1 MVTCCCK
8 FSKFIFKYCSIYVEY
23 YYGIIS
29 ADNDQRTFRNKR
41 KYFNIFC
48 QFRRQK
54 LFFLFYRFSSCLRK
68 MFARD
73 EKNESVQNGGVECG
87 GRGKV
92 R

>member
-1 MVTCCCK
+1 MALLVLITINVH
-8 FSKFIFKYCSIYVEY
+8 FE
-23 YYGIIS
+23 IS
-29 ADNDQRTFRNKR
+29 A
-41 KYFNIFC
+41 NILIFFC

-54 LFFLFYRFSSCLRK
+54 LFFLFYRFSSCHRK